1 RERLE
6 LGRDSDG
13 LLLDQEFGSSNVQS
27 VLLYAHGQDAKSLLA
42 ARRDAE
48 QSVVQ
53 PLEVFYPRGRA
64 DRNGFGGS
72 DFPALDDQSD
82 AEGHIL
88 AHAAPDHID
97 IARFEDAQPKRTSR
111 KQHRVQWK
119 ERELH
124 DVHWTCGRVVEW
136 TCGRVDVSVR
146 GPPSDVYTS
155 TRLLVIRTLPQSREQ
170 LLVDAAETAVRHDQ
184 HVIPGSRRLDK
195 RRDETVDIR
204 RNLRARSERRDAFRH
219 IPLNARPLV
228 HEDLIGAR
236 ERSRERFPVRAEFH
250 RVRARLEY
258 RDQ

>member
-1 RERLE
+1 MRSRR
-6 LGRDSDG
+6 GPPGNSTACSG
-13 LLLDQEFGSSNVQS
+13 KSGSCTMSIGPV
-27 VLLYAHGQDAKSLLA
+27 
-42 ARRDAE
+42 
-48 QSVVQ
+48 
-53 PLEVFYPRGRA
+53 
-64 DRNGFGGS
+64 
-72 DFPALDDQSD
+72 
-82 AEGHIL
+82 
-88 AHAAPDHID
+88 
-97 IARFEDAQPKRTSR
+97 
-111 KQHRVQWK
+111 
-119 ERELH
+119 
-124 DVHWTCGRVVEW
+124 DVW

-195 RRDETVDIR
+195 RRDETVAIR

-258 RDQ
+258 RDQASAADTATQALDRRRDSGRMMRKIVEHAHPIHDAPQLEPATNASERLQGARTGSDRNARMSRSEQCG

>member
-124 DVHWTCGRVVEW
+124 DVHWTCGRVDGW
-136 TCGRVDVSVR
+136 TCGRVDVWTCGRVVVWPCGRTDVDVSVR
-146 GPPSDVYTS
+146 SPPSDVYTS

-228 HEDLIGAR
+228 HED
-236 ERSRERFPVRAEFH
+236 
-250 RVRARLEY
+250 
-258 RDQ
+258 